1 MAPLHKLAVV
11 AFLIVQGAIAAPCR
25 RTTHAVRSVGPR
37 GTLFHSYHPEPRF
50 ETYGVHGVAH
60 PLAKRGLPS
69 THEEAARAFLSEKMG
84 CEADTLA
91 RKSGHYFGSTAHE
104 YFRQSFNN
112 IPVANAVANVALKGD
127 RVVSFGTSFVK
138 PKSVAAATP
147 LLLEEEAVESAEA
160 ALGGVRTEHPVF
172 VEYFAKDT
180 NHVVLTY
187 VVNIR
192 NYETEEWHEA
202 FVDAHT
208 GEIVNVIS
216 FGSHASYRAIPLTS
230 ADPTNGF
237 QTFTDPHDPIS
248 SPDGWHAYRSIFS
261 GELHQSPADNK
272 DAATVNAFYVV
283 NMMHDLL
290 YRYGFTES
298 AYNFQYHNNGKGG
311 AQNDNV
317 YVSVQVSE
325 KTVFNDA
332 SFFTPGDGVNG
343 ELRLY
348 LWNKTTPFRDVA
360 FEKRS
365 SNEARALGEGWSDA
379 VANWLCQWQKLA
391 RLPLFDQYEYQ
402 PLTYSSL
409 QTRTEYH
416 AAGELW
422 GNIWH
427 EIFAAFVSKYGFSN
441 DKNNSTGTAGNI
453 VALQLL
459 IDALPLQPCNPTFVN
474 ARDAILQADFNRSEG
489 ANACLLW
496 SVFAKRGL
504 GYDQTPP
511 CNWDLYSLP
520 NRMPSQIFRRALDL
534 HSPPTVFERCIWE
547 RFNPVRNIMFGTVI
561 NRKADVED
569 RLRILYLGR
578 VVQQSLFRRISSR
591 LKSQDQMSLIYH
603 SDLPGI
609 IANVREGSDESDIEL
624 VKRLVTSY
632 IRKESCIILLTGHA
646 KVSDFENQG
655 ARSLAKQHDPDG
667 KRTIGVLT
675 KPDRIESGEEQKWLA
690 FVRGE
695 TEVLSKG
702 WFCVKQPS
710 PSELEERLSW
720 SEARQREQDFFGTK
734 HPWATQ
740 SLAAR
745 QHFGTARLTTRL
757 SEILSD
763 LIQTRMPSLIQEIQ
777 RLTQSTV
784 EGLRLLPNE
793 VSEDPAGA
801 VLNLVMDFH
810 RDVSTHVEGIP
821 DSDGLI
827 QQVREASTKFRN
839 SIRASAPCFRPYKTK
854 YDKDSKYAMPKVD
867 FIIEED
873 GDFVTQED
881 VGTMS
886 QNAITRELPKNIP
899 FIVKQKLIKR
909 FVELWEGP
917 TTVLWRIQH
926 SYGGLH
932 NAVGTLVADRILQC
946 REVADAQIR
955 FLLDIEN
962 NQTFTTNTHYFASY
976 KEKFIT
982 YYKAK
987 QLPTSR
993 RWAYRP
999 TCRSGETHPA
1009 RGEDELID
1017 IMAEV
1022 RAYYQVAYK
1031 RFVDVIPMAT
1041 DETLVRGFCRGLEK
1055 RLFEGLGVS
1064 GEGAKERCASLL
1076 EYSHEITL
1084 EREMLKTRRDRLLLA
1099 RHNELVLSLKEL
1111 SYGVKSSQILS
1122 GPIAGSKGAPPMAT
1136 IVMPDDVGI
1145 TVQVTENGWQVCDPT
1160 SHIAAPRRFET
1171 LDDLLTEH
1179 NEEYAKRRQDS
1190 LIQKLLAV
1198 VAERERS
1205 E

>member
-1 MAPLHKLAVV
+1 MAPLHKLAAV
-11 AFLIVQGAIAAPCR
+11 AFLIVQGAIAAPWYVLAVPSDYSR
-25 RTTHAVRSVGPR
+25 RALGWPQ

-91 RKSGHYFGSTAHE
+91 RKSGHSFGSTAHE
-104 YFRQSFNN
+104 YFRQSFK
-112 IPVANAVANVALKGD
+112 ISPSQMLLQ
-127 RVVSFGTSFVK
+127 TSHSREIEWYHSAPAF
-138 PKSVAAATP
+138 VAAATP

-216 FGSHASYRAIPLTS
+216 FGSHASVSITALSRVFIFMCSFSTGPSLS
-230 ADPTNGF
+230 LCRSTNGF

-261 GELHQSPADNK
+261 GELQYTTATDGNNAHVFKSTVNDGLTKQSSAVNNYNYAFDPAKSPADNK

-360 FEKRS
+360 FENDLLVHEYAHGLTGRLVGGGTARCLQ

-379 VANWLCQWQKLA
+379 VANWVRQTSAQSASQDFTLGSYVNGKSL
-391 RLPLFDQYEYQ
+391 RDYP
-402 PLTYSSL
+402 YSTIS
-409 QTRTEYH
+409 RCW
-416 AAGELW
+416 ELW

-504 GYDQTPP
+504 GYGATTTKADVFKVPTISPSTMSDDSAIFLRKASLDTRALLRIYQIQAEIDLPQICVVGSQSAGKSSLIESLWDQTPP

-534 HSPPTVFERCIWE
+534 HSPPTVFERCIWNDI
-547 RFNPVRNIMFGTVI
+547 NPVRNIMFGTVI
-561 NRKADVED
+561 NRKTDVED
-569 RLRILYLGR
+569 RLRRAQLAILSPGIDS
-578 VVQQSLFRRISSR
+578 SLFLRDPLPRTSSTTVAFSENFVSVEISGPDVTDLSFC
-591 LKSQDQMSLIYH
+591 
-603 SDLPGI
+603 DLPGI

-632 IRKESCIILLTGHA
+632 IRKESCIILLT
-646 KVSDFENQG
+646 VTCETDFENQG

-740 SLAAR
+740 SLAVPPAFR
-745 QHFGTARLTTRL
+745 DSTAYPEYRR
-757 SEILSD
+757 
-763 LIQTRMPSLIQEIQ
+763 
-777 RLTQSTV
+777 
-784 EGLRLLPNE
+784 GLRLLPNE

-873 GDFVTQED
+873 GDFVTQGEPAPNWDLYEED

-917 TTVLWRIQH
+917 TTVLLEDVERILRAHMQKLVDHSFSQH

-982 YYKAK
+982 YYKAVRK
-987 QLPTSR
+987 DR
-993 RWAYRP
+993 
-999 TCRSGETHPA
+999 
-1009 RGEDELID
+1009 RGENS
-1017 IMAEV
+1017 
-1022 RAYYQVAYK
+1022 
-1031 RFVDVIPMAT
+1031 
-1041 DETLVRGFCRGLEK
+1041 
-1055 RLFEGLGVS
+1055 LF
-1064 GEGAKERCASLL
+1064 K
-1076 EYSHEITL
+1076 
-1084 EREMLKTRRDRLLLA
+1084 D
-1099 RHNELVLSLKEL
+1099 
-1111 SYGVKSSQILS
+1111 
-1122 GPIAGSKGAPPMAT
+1122 
-1136 IVMPDDVGI
+1136 
-1145 TVQVTENGWQVCDPT
+1145 
-1160 SHIAAPRRFET
+1160 
-1171 LDDLLTEH
+1171 
-1179 NEEYAKRRQDS
+1179 
-1190 LIQKLLAV
+1190 
-1198 VAERERS
+1198 
-1205 E
+1205 